1 MQKAS
6 TTYMSDRHGSLGW
19 SSGRRAAVPPA
30 MPTAFDKR
38 VGILSLTAPAY
49 LESLELREWCEDNC
63 DRCYIPE
70 WLLKAWGIEVK
81 ADLG

>member
-1 MQKAS
+1 
-6 TTYMSDRHGSLGW
+6 MSGRNGNSGW
-19 SSGRRAAVPPA
+19 SSGARAAVPPA

-38 VGILSLTAPAY
+38 VGKLSLTAPAY
-49 LESLELREWCEDNC
+49 LESRELREWCEDNC
-63 DRCYIPE
+63 DKCYIPE

>member
-1 MQKAS
+1 
-6 TTYMSDRHGSLGW
+6 MSGKHGNTGW
-19 SSGRRAAVPPA
+19 SSGRRAALPPA

-49 LESLELREWCEDNC
+49 LESLELREWCEHNC

>member
-1 MQKAS
+1 
-6 TTYMSDRHGSLGW
+6 
-19 SSGRRAAVPPA
+19 

-38 VGILSLTAPAY
+38 VGKLSLAAPAY
-49 LESLELREWCEDNC
+49 LESRELREWCEDNC
-63 DRCYIPE
+63 DKCYIPE